1 MNKVELVSACVE
13 KMANDGVKV
22 TKKDFATYVDTMVDV
37 IRETMAAG
45 DSVNLSGFGKFEV
58 VERAAR
64 TGVNPQ
70 NPSVK
75 IEIPASRAP
84 KFKASQ
90 NLKAL
95 IKGE

>member
-1 MNKVELVSACVE
+1 MNKVELVSAVVE

-22 TKKDFATYVDTMVDV
+22 TKKDMTTYVDAMVDV
-37 IRETMAAG
+37 IKESMI
-45 DSVNLSGFGKFEV
+45 SGEDVKIANFGTFTV

-70 NPSVK
+70 HPEVK

-84 KFKASQ
+84 KFKASGV
-90 NLKAL
+90 LKSA
-95 IKGE
+95 IKG